1 MVENNDLMDVD
12 GLCEY
17 LRTSRSTIY
26 KLAQDSMVPAKKV
39 GRLWRF
45 NRDEI
50 DSWLH
55 TQTGADTLADIRGPE
70 VAEKAK
76 AVGGVSAWES
86 QLTEVGFSK
95 EQVDML
101 IAFSFDGPSKIVTA
115 MATKAGRVG
124 LCKALKTTEE
134 KLDDIV
140 GKLIATT
147 GKKR

>member
-17 LRTSRSTIY
+17 LQTSRSTVY

-70 VAEKAK
+70 VGDRSRSGAA
-76 AVGGVSAWES
+76 ASWEN

-95 EQVDML
+95 DQIDML
-101 IAFSFDGPSKIVTA
+101 LAFSFDCPSKIVTA
-115 MATKAGRVG
+115 MATKAGRAG
-124 LCKALKTTEE
+124 LCKALKTTED
-134 KLDDIV
+134 KLDSITA
-140 GKLIATT
+140 KLIAAT
-147 GKKR
+147 GDKR